1 MSTRPERQGLFS
13 IETSML
19 SPPFV
24 VCELR
29 FFKNKKN
36 LKKKKS
42 PKHQKAG
49 PSSAWYSSLHHAR
62 LPARLDPSCV
72 SSKSGIVSTAVANG
86 DSLARTRD
94 RGIVCPAPAPA
105 FLLSSVPRY
114 LLGTFLRTRMA
125 SRPFPTRTAEGRAR
139 RGTGAQYMS
148 PMK

>member
-36 LKKKKS
+36 LKKKS

-105 FLLSSVPRY
+105 FLLSSVPR
-114 LLGTFLRTRMA
+114 TFLRTRMA
-125 SRPFPTRTAEGRAR
+125 SRPFPARTAEGSAR